1 MSTIYMDVDTALA
14 EVPVN
19 AVPLTDDTD
28 FKTVEEAVAYNAS
41 GLELIWHFVTTG
53 GATTTTVVTPTTGGD
68 YDWAH
73 QDGGMY
79 TIEIPASGGASIN
92 NDTEGFGYFTG
103 KATGVLPWRGPTI
116 CFRAAGLNNLLVD
129 DTFSATRGLA
139 GTALPNAAA
148 DAAGGLPISDAGGLD
163 LDGVLSG
170 NTPQTGD
177 AYARLGAPVGASIS
191 ADVAANLTAIGNLN
205 DFDPATDT
213 VILDATQA
221 NYAPAKAG
229 DEMDL
234 VNAPNATAI
243 TAIQSGLATSANVT
257 TIVGH
262 LTDIKGTGWTTTDTL
277 EAIRDRGDAAW
288 ITATGFSTHS
298 AADVRSEMD
307 SNSTQFAAIVAD
319 TNELQ
324 TDWANGGRLDLIL
337 DATSTFDPASDT
349 VAHVTLVDT
358 TTTNTDMRGTD
369 SAYTGTPPT
378 AAENAA
384 GLLDLTDGVESS
396 YTVRGLLRLLLAVI
410 AGNSTGSGTTYQNPA
425 GTKNR
430 VVSSLDGDNNRTVSS
445 RDVS

>member
-1 MSTIYMDVDTALA
+1 MSTIYMDVDAALA

-116 CFRAAGLNNLLVD
+116 CFRAAGINNLLVD
-129 DTFSATRGLA
+129 GTFSATRGLA

-191 ADVAANLTAIGNLN
+191 ADITTAQSDLDILTGTDGVTL
-205 DFDPATDT
+205 AT
-213 VILDATQA
+213 AQA

-234 VNAPNATAI
+234 VDAPNATAV

-262 LTDIKGTGWTTTDTL
+262 LTDIKGAGWTTTDTL

-288 ITATGFSTHS
+288 ITATSVTVSDKTGFKLASDGLDQIS
-298 AADVRSEMD
+298 ATIPTGVA
-307 SNSTQFAAIVAD
+307 TTFAGRLMQVFGRFFGKTTLTAD
-319 TNELQ
+319 TL
-324 TDWANGGRLDLIL
+324 T
-337 DATSTFDPASDT
+337 TFDEAGTTPSTTQPVSDDSTTQTQGKASD
-349 VAHVTLVDT
+349 A
-358 TTTNTDMRGTD
+358 
-369 SAYTGTPPT
+369 
-378 AAENAA
+378 
-384 GLLDLTDGVESS
+384 
-396 YTVRGLLRLLLAVI
+396 
-410 AGNSTGSGTTYQNPA
+410 
-425 GTKNR
+425 
-430 VVSSLDGDNNRTVSS
+430 
-445 RDVS
+445 